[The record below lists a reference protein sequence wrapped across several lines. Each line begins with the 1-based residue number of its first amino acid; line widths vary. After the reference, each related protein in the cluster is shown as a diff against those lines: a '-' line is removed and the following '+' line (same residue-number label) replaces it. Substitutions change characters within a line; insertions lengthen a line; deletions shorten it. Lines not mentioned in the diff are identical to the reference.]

1 MRRRLSGFSI
11 SFLPKTNTVKV
22 DGFTIRSNQ
31 RGENDPIVLA
41 PLTVRARKALAPA
54 QGVTGAELRVFR
66 VINGFAVGGIDPTV
80 SADTV
85 IEDVGFFGAGEG
97 SEVKA
102 VILHPDYRPASSV
115 KEQTNTGET
124 IDLPLEPD
132 DLVYVPGSAGG
143 GVTLDTGAKVLTL
156 ASAITGA
163 ALYSWLKDLWR
174 LVDEYPFI
182 DFPLLPRTPDKIVLF
197 NGWAFAAGSLAF
209 LRSTGLEIW
218 SGPDPTDVTA
228 KYANVKALNIID
240 GADQAYGQLGAAGAP
255 FDLSPG
261 TFDDLIDITAESAE
275 ADPYFVVRLRPAG
288 KTFAS
293 INVAEQ
299 FGSLRA
305 QTYGL
310 TLNVAID
317 GNVVA
322 SDAEVQSL
330 ALYLGMSVAEL
341 AEPVDR
347 TVGGVTGRFNVIVQ
361 ANGGTPQQAYTFAQ
375 YWLRLEANRT
385 KPLLAEFQGEQL
397 RGRPGVFF
405 EGLGQGAD
413 DAIFEGLDGEVLQP
427 LPSVALSITFGAE
440 AQADPE
446 ARFALIFLTDDAG
459 GDLGR
464 DYGTEQAL
472 IVQDAGGN
480 PIAGLVGGAGS
491 ATFNYDYANNA
502 QRGAGSAGTDAPVVL
517 VVAGRTVAQA
527 VAAQATITNT
537 TALALAAAP
546 SANRVY
552 EAPPI
557 GLLSA
562 VDTTGFRFSMDP
574 TLDEVD
580 AVELASAI
588 TDWFVGADGA
598 RLGLPIPVRVEGS
611 TAAGA
616 TIFIQHPWR
625 ITVEADRVLDV
636 VGNVSLEGA
645 VGDPWDQGAGARLKL
660 RESAIVRTI
669 EVNTGSGLSAEEKAT
684 LANIKG
690 EVNDVARRV
699 GATGNTRRRVIS
711 EDESGVPTEVEFTA
725 DNGMVVRELNL
736 GNEQTSTRES

>member
-11 SFLPKTNTVKV
+11 SFIPKTNTVKV

-66 VINGFAVGGIDPTV
+66 VINGFPVGGIDPTV
-80 SADTV
+80 SADTT
-85 IEDVGFFGAGEG
+85 IDDVGFFGAGEG
-97 SEVKA
+97 SEIKA

-132 DLVYVPGSAGG
+132 DLVYVSGSAGG
-143 GVTLDTGAKVLTL
+143 GVTLDTGAKVITL
-156 ASAITGA
+156 ASSITGA
-163 ALYSWLKDLWR
+163 ALYSWLKDQWR
-174 LVDEYPFI
+174 AVDEYPFV

-197 NGWAFAAGSLAF
+197 NGWAFAAGSLAL

-228 KYANVKALNIID
+228 KYANVKALTTID

-261 TFDDLIDITAESAE
+261 TFDDLIDVTAEAAQ

-288 KTFAS
+288 KTFAT
-293 INVAEQ
+293 INVTEQ

-310 TLNVAID
+310 TLAVTID
-317 GNVVA
+317 DNVVA
-322 SDAEVQSL
+322 PDADVESL

-341 AEPVDR
+341 AEPVER
-347 TVGGVTGRFNVIVQ
+347 TVGGVTGRFGRIVQ
-361 ANGGTPQQAYTFAQ
+361 ANGGNPAQVYTFMQ
-375 YWLRLEANRT
+375 HWLRLEANRT
-385 KPLLAEFQGEQL
+385 KPLLAEFQGSTL
-397 RGRPGVFF
+397 FGRPGVFV
-405 EGLGQGAD
+405 EGLGQDAD
-413 DAIFEGLDGEVLQP
+413 SVIFEGLDGEVLQP
-427 LPSVALSITFGAE
+427 LPSVALSLTFGAE

-446 ARFALIFLTDDAG
+446 ARFALIFLNDDAG
-459 GDLGR
+459 DDLGR

-472 IVQDAGGN
+472 VVQDAGGN

-491 ATFNYDYANNA
+491 TTFSYDYANNA
-502 QRGAGSAGTDAPVVL
+502 QRGAGSTGTDAPVVL
-517 VVAGRTVAQA
+517 VVTGRTGAQA
-527 VAAQATITNT
+527 VAASATITNT
-537 TALALAAAP
+537 SALAIAAAP
-546 SANRVY
+546 AANRVY
-552 EAPPI
+552 EAPPA
-557 GLLSA
+557 GLISA
-562 VDTTGFRFSMDP
+562 VDAVGFRFSVDQSIAQ
-574 TLDEVD
+574 LD
-580 AVELASAI
+580 AVEMASAI
-588 TDWFVGADGA
+588 ADWFIGADGA

-611 TAAGA
+611 SAAGA
-616 TIFIQHPWR
+616 TVFVQHPWR
-625 ITVEADRVLDV
+625 VTVEADRVLTV

-645 VGDPWDQGAGARLKL
+645 VGDPWDQGAGARLTL
-660 RESAIVRTI
+660 RESAIIRTKQ
-669 EVNTGSGLSAEEKAT
+669 VNTGSGLSTEQAAT
-684 LANIKG
+684 LSSIRG
-690 EVNDVARRV
+690 EVGDVARRV
-699 GATGNTRRRVIS
+699 GATGSTRRRVIS
-711 EDESGVPTEVEFTA
+711 TDESGVPTEVEFTA
-725 DNGMVVRELNL
+725 DGMTVRELNL